1 MITLPGD
8 LEALL
13 PIETDSDVYADLVA
27 ASDKS
32 RSQPHY
38 VVGDGSHVDVLIDMH
53 LTVLLPCCRAAVLP
67 CCRAAVLP

>member
-27 ASDKS
+27 ASVKG
-32 RSQPHY
+32 R
-38 VVGDGSHVDVLIDMH
+38 SHVNYDVEDGNH
-53 LTVLLPCCRAAVLP
+53 VDGVADAGPRSCVRSSRAIPRPSSA
-67 CCRAAVLP
+67 